1 MQVYLDA
8 EFDAISI
15 QDEYHQMIISIGA
28 VMVGD
33 DYHTCK
39 HFYSLVRP
47 YHFQCLSG
55 VVKKITNLKDEDIS
69 SAASFQEVISAF
81 REWIQEEQD
90 NLEKIKIYSFGPDD
104 KRTLLSNATLVS
116 CDCDDL
122 FANIIDL
129 QKELSSKV
137 MYKGNVI
144 SNTLSLDDLKNV
156 YDIEGEVHHNALND
170 AIDLMHIHDASK
182 DGRLNHL
189 KVQMLMESKV
199 LKAIQVKEKERLHR
213 IEEMRNRLVCFPQHI
228 ETRIITPALK
238 EQLNILNKRIN
249 QVDISYCREYILF
262 EGKKYKYQSLQI
274 QFDID
279 IEKELYILIML
290 KHIDFSWKRKI
301 EVTRNTI
308 SIIENILRIIIQK
321 NER

>member
-1 MQVYLDA
+1 MYLDA

-28 VMVGD
+28 VMVDD

-47 YHFQCLSG
+47 YHFQCLSR

-90 NLEKIKIYSFGPDD
+90 DLEKIKIYSFGPDD
-104 KRTLLSNATLVS
+104 KRTLLSNAKLVS

-170 AIDLMHIHDASK
+170 AVDLMHIHDASK
-182 DGRLNHL
+182 EERLNHL
-189 KVQMLMESKV
+189 KVQMLMERKV

-279 IEKELYILIML
+279 IEKELYIFIIL

>member
-1 MQVYLDA
+1 MYLDA

-28 VMVGD
+28 VMVDD

-47 YHFQCLSG
+47 YHFQCLSR

-90 NLEKIKIYSFGPDD
+90 DLEKIKIYSFGPDD
-104 KRTLLSNATLVS
+104 KRTLLSNAKLVS

-170 AIDLMHIHDASK
+170 AVDLMHIHDASK
-182 DGRLNHL
+182 EERLNHL
-189 KVQMLMESKV
+189 KVQMLMERKV

-249 QVDISYCREYILF
+249 QVNISYCREYILF
-262 EGKKYKYQSLQI
+262 EGKKYQYQSLQI

-279 IEKELYILIML
+279 IEKELYIFIIL